1 MKRVEIGLQFLYVTV
16 VADPKGTSYMYMFI
30 TLFVRLSMQT
40 SVVQQNCIIY
50 CYVAV
55 YNTTFEFP
63 F

>member
-16 VADPKGTSYMYMFI
+16 VADPKGTSYMLI

-50 CYVAV
+50 CCVAE